1 MNEKM
6 REEFSAWYLAE
17 VTQSYGESVR
27 TQAGKNLA
35 WVRQDGSFAD
45 PMLRLAC
52 LAWQAS
58 RETPAIHPP
67 LQQTLRDNGE
77 LIAAQ
82 ATIAQQAQMIEH
94 LRGGPT
100 PGYTA
105 VDMTAAAAQGFRD
118 GVASAGKDAERYQH
132 LKANWEDGLLL
143 ERLMGNVLPQDW
155 DAEIDKDMSKESP

>member
-1 MNEKM
+1 M

-27 TQAGKNLA
+27 TQAEKNLA

-58 RETPAIHPP
+58 REQQNLHP

-82 ATIAQQAQMIEH
+82 ATVAQQAQMIEH
-94 LRGGPT
+94 LRGGSIAC
-100 PGYTA
+100 YTTSDIA
-105 VDMTAAAAQGFRD
+105 NADADGFKNGRKS
-118 GVASAGKDAERYQH
+118 V
-132 LKANWEDGLLL
+132 GLLL
-143 ERLMGNVLPQDW
+143 SKGFNTLNQVGGKYSITLAFQNADDAYAAYTEIATVVRLAGE
-155 DAEIDKDMSKESP
+155 A

>member
-1 MNEKM
+1 MSEQM

-27 TQAGKNLA
+27 TQAEKNLA
-35 WVRQDGSFAD
+35 WVRQDGGFAD

-58 RETPAIHPP
+58 RKSMPSA
-67 LQQTLRDNGE
+67 
-77 LIAAQ
+77 
-82 ATIAQQAQMIEH
+82 
-94 LRGGPT
+94 
-100 PGYTA
+100 YTA

-118 GVASAGKDAERYQH
+118 GVASAGKDAARYQH

-143 ERLMGNVLPQDW
+143 ERLGGSVLPQDW